1 MSEFGFLLRLAREK
15 RGLTQTQVM
24 QYTGINN
31 KTLSG
36 YENGISE
43 PVLDTLAALLRLYGA
58 SADRL
63 LGLGPSAGGA
73 QTAQEAEVLRL
84 FRRLPQEGQAG
95 CLALLHSLSHRGRPK
110 GEP

>member
-24 QYTGINN
+24 QHTGINN

-43 PVLDTLAALLRLYGA
+43 PDLETLSALLRLYGA
-58 SADRL
+58 SADKL
-63 LGLGPSAGGA
+63 LGLDPAPGPS
-73 QTAQEAEVLRL
+73 QTLQEAELLRL
-84 FRRLPQEGQAG
+84 FRRLPEEGREG
-95 CLALLHSLSHRGRPK
+95 CLALLRSLTGRRRPGQK
-110 GEP
+110 P